1 MRTLNLSFFYVL
13 GFWALFLC
21 SFSAK
26 AQANYSGGQGSGYA
40 SINVST
46 ITSVTIQDTLLFKNF
61 DVVVFP
67 NPIRKGDAL
76 KCRIRNAEKGSKTYA
91 YVNDLLGN
99 RVGTYEID
107 KETFEVELLLPFNNM
122 SKGIFLITFHNG
134 KSRVTR
140 RVTLLE

>member
-1 MRTLNLSFFYVL
+1 MKTLILSSFYVL
-13 GFWALFLC
+13 CFWVLVLF
-21 SFSAK
+21 SYSAN
-26 AQANYSGGQGSGYA
+26 AQANFGGGKGGGYA
-40 SINVST
+40 SQNVSLA
-46 ITSVTIQDTLLFKNF
+46 TSVALPDTLLSKNF
-61 DVVVFP
+61 DVAVFP

-76 KCRIRNAEKGSKTYA
+76 KCRIRNAEKGSKTYV

-122 SKGIFLITFHNG
+122 SKGIFLITFQNG

-140 RVTLLE
+140 RVTIIE